1 MHLLYGVISGP
12 APSKCGNLGTVPAPV
27 ARGCHGPLNNATCP
41 IRGLRNPATMK
52 MEQGGVGGRKRTGTG
67 DVKTAGRT
75 AGPSGAG
82 ERGATT
88 KILSR

>member
-1 MHLLYGVISGP
+1 MVPRLASAATLGPCLWHGVVTDLS
-12 APSKCGNLGTVPAPV
+12 NT
-27 ARGCHGPLNNATCP
+27 ATCP
-41 IRGLRNPATMK
+41 IRGLRDPETMT
-52 MEQGGVGGRKRTGTG
+52 MEQGGGGGKKRTGTG

-75 AGPSGAG
+75 AGHSGAG